1 VNRRRWK
8 IWRGIGKWAS
18 RESPLSEE
26 EVRHVTDF
34 SAIPGEEANISVMS
48 LSNAEVEARK
58 GNTLHVIKEIKD
70 QISLM
75 QEEVSKLLEFGY
87 NHLTISSDAHTQ
99 QLMIL
104 EVGARSLRE
113 VRAQGFM
120 SRVMEGTV
128 LEP

>member
-1 VNRRRWK
+1 M
-8 IWRGIGKWAS
+8 
-18 RESPLSEE
+18 
-26 EVRHVTDF
+26 RHVTDF